1 MWPNTDVRLL
11 TSFVPRLC
19 LSLARSLAHSLFCAQ
34 IINFYSFWIY
44 SNKLIELN
52 YNQWFWFLLLYNAYT
67 TVASL
72 RLVSHLFVV
81 CFFLLSFRSRDVAI
95 NLVWLI
101 YTKNTWRILCV
112 TNYVVALRFTL
123 YTWKI
128 YVPNIRENIKYYAMV
143 IELKHRPTR
152 RFARSRF
159 IEMKSKIIYYIEMQN
174 SKTARR

>member
-1 MWPNTDVRLL
+1 MNWIIINDFDFCFCIMRTQRLL
-11 TSFVPRLC
+11 HC
-19 LSLARSLAHSLFCAQ
+19 D
-34 IINFYSFWIY
+34 
-44 SNKLIELN
+44 
-52 YNQWFWFLLLYNAYT
+52 WFLISLL
-67 TVASL
+67 
-72 RLVSHLFVV
+72 
-81 CFFLLSFRSRDVAI
+81 CIFFSLSFRSRDVAI

-112 TNYVVALRFTL
+112 TNYVVTLRFTL

-143 IELKHRPTR
+143 IELKHRPTQ